1 MTKVLYR
8 TFGQNRKT
16 EYGYGLEER
25 LESAQLPGG
34 KTVTYGYDG
43 FNRMIQRKLGNLHTV
58 TYEYET
64 PSSGKTSGR
73 LSRMINGGTELSYTY
88 DAAGNITTIVENGT
102 ERVRY
107 RYDELNQ
114 LVREDS
120 AVQNKSIEYVYDGG
134 GTCWRGKSMRT
145 RPGSWAE

>member
-1 MTKVLYR
+1 M
-8 TFGQNRKT
+8 NWKT

-73 LSRMINGGTELSYTY
+73 LSRMINGGTALSYTY
-88 DAAGNITTIVENGT
+88 DAAGNIVKSVYSKYASNTWTHSYTTSYNGTPGEDYRAYVTFYVKDGSIVENDKT
-102 ERVRY
+102 RW
-107 RYDELNQ
+107 
-114 LVREDS
+114 S
-120 AVQNKSIEYVYDGG
+120 AYV
-134 GTCWRGKSMRT
+134 T
-145 RPGSWAE
+145 AQ